1 MLEFSVRDPRLDV
14 LRKRESSTTSTAN
27 QPTFSSTKED
37 LVNIVFEC
45 EGKKNL
51 TKSLDDLPCHGAV
64 FFNLSTSWRTNDNW
78 GH

>member
-37 LVNIVFEC
+37 LVNIVYER
-45 EGKKNL
+45 GKKNL

>member
-37 LVNIVFEC
+37 LVNIVYER
-45 EGKKNL
+45 GKKNL
-51 TKSLDDLPCHGAV
+51 TKSLDDLPCHGDV